1 MSADNNV
8 DRFDLEQAIMTCWNT
23 ADDLD
28 MLAESVLEAGLDE
41 DELANALTGLKQLH
55 HLRMSRLF
63 RIFERLL
70 ETRQFAAP
78 ADAYENEDDED
89 YEDED

>member
-1 MSADNNV
+1 MSDKKAY

-28 MLAESVLEAGLDE
+28 ILAESVLEDGLDE
-41 DELANALTGLKQLH
+41 DAVSNALLGLKQLH
-55 HLRMSRLF
+55 HLRMARLWN
-63 RIFERLL
+63 IFEYLV
-70 ETRQFAAP
+70 ETRQCDSP
-78 ADAYENEDDED
+78 GDDYENEDEDD